1 MSYDITIKSDD
12 NFAESTDKK
21 SLASLLQNS
30 FQMTKTGTAFR
41 FGSAAGPVYFEVD
54 AYLVTPEG
62 DWQTDGEST
71 GVNRIDLH
79 VPGAFFEA
87 SHRQA
92 VEIAGAIA
100 KGLGWKAYD
109 EQTGEEIQR

>member
-1 MSYDITIKSDD
+1 MSYEITIKSGDS
-12 NFAESTDKK
+12 FAKSTDKRV
-21 SLASLLQNS
+21 LASMLENS
-30 FQMTKTGTAFR
+30 YQMTKVGTAFR

-62 DWQTDGEST
+62 DWQADGEST

-79 VPGAFFEA
+79 IPIVFFEA
-87 SHRQA
+87 SHGTAIEVA
-92 VEIAGAIA
+92 VAIA

-109 EQTGEEIQR
+109 EQTGEVIHR